1 MGIGDR
7 EKAED
12 GASLSG
18 QVQTNRWPV
27 LPPLHPGQSGEHV
40 AQRPQTVRERG
51 STNVKVEN

>member
-51 STNVKVEN
+51 VDECKG